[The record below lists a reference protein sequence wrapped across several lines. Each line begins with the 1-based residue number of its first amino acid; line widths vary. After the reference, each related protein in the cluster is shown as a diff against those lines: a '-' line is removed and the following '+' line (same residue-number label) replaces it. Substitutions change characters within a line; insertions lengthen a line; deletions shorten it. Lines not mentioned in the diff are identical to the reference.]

1 MRPYPT
7 CAWRCSASSRAR
19 GSVLIIV
26 LWIAFGLVSL
36 TLYFGQSMVFEYR
49 AAENGAAGVAA
60 DQAIEGAA
68 RYVAYALTNNTDQG
82 FMPLTNYLHCEALPV
97 GDATVWLVGRGPT
110 TDSTDIPVYGLVD
123 EASKLN
129 INTATVDM
137 LLMLPRMTP
146 ELAEAI
152 VDWRD
157 SDEQVSTNGAESETY
172 ERLATPYLAKNSN
185 FETEDELR
193 LVSGSTLE
201 ILYGE
206 DTNMNGLLD
215 PNENDGDASSP
226 PDNQD
231 GRLDAGILEFVTVF
245 SREPLQRSD
254 GTNRININE
263 SSSTTLQTRLQEVFG
278 QSRAQEIR
286 SRVQSGAGSYQSL
299 MAFYLASGMSV
310 QEFAKIAVYLT
321 VTNASYVEG
330 LVNINTASSTVLAC
344 IPGIGTEKAE
354 QVVAYRKTLTTNELY
369 SVAWLTQVL
378 DQDAARQ
385 AGPYITTFSYQFTAD
400 IAAVGENGRG
410 YRRSR
415 FVFDTTEDHPKI
427 IYRQDLSRQGW
438 ALGNES
444 RRTLLVGKEYR

>member
-1 MRPYPT
+1 MKPCPT
-7 CAWRCSASSRAR
+7 CALRCGVPSRTR

-49 AAENGAAGVAA
+49 AAENGSCGVAA

-68 RYVAYALTNNTDQG
+68 RYLAYALTNNTDQG
-82 FMPLTNYLHCEALPV
+82 FIPLTNSYHFEAVPV
-97 GDATVWLVGRGPT
+97 GDATFWLVGRGPMDDT
-110 TDSTDIPVYGLVD
+110 KDVPVYGLTD

-129 INTATVDM
+129 INTAPLDM
-137 LLMLPRMTP
+137 ILMLPRMTP
-146 ELAEAI
+146 QLAEAI
-152 VDWRD
+152 TDWRD

-172 ERLATPYLAKNSN
+172 ERLATPYLAKNSA

-215 PNENDGDASSP
+215 PNENDGDASP
-226 PDNQD
+226 PTDNQD
-231 GRLDAGILEFVTVF
+231 GRLDSGILEFVTVF

-263 SSSTTLQTRLQEVFG
+263 SSSSTLQTRLQEVFG
-278 QSRAQEIR
+278 QTRGQEIQR
-286 SRVQSGAGSYQSL
+286 SVQSGAGSYQSL
-299 MAFYLASGMSV
+299 MAFYLASGMTV
-310 QEFAKIAVYLT
+310 QEFSKIALYLT

-330 LVNINTASSTVLAC
+330 LININTASSTVLAC
-344 IPGIGTEKAE
+344 IPGIGTDKAE

-369 SVAWLTQVL
+369 SVAWLSQVL
-378 DQDAARQ
+378 DQDSARQ

-415 FVFDTTEDHPKI
+415 FVFDTTESSPKI

-444 RRTLLVGKEYR
+444 RGTLLVGKEHR